1 MSSEDQSEYEFTQ
14 LTQMSKHSEGVAKSG
29 DECECVRGGLHSVL
43 CHLWSGDSVG
53 SLGDW
58 RFEFAEKLEDAT
70 TKSCTELAHAVIL
83 PYLEWADLCMY
94 HTPGHAHEMMELY
107 ERVFETMC
115 ARMRGTDLDVDA
127 IVAVM
132 EMVRRLYHSYR
143 RVDPNAYSRLDY
155 GAESGVIDIVR
166 DLKLPRDRKLEL
178 VEKLWGL

>member
-1 MSSEDQSEYEFTQ
+1 MTE
-14 LTQMSKHSEGVAKSG
+14 HSEGIVGSG

-43 CHLWSGDSVG
+43 CRLWSGHSAQ
-53 SLGDW
+53 SLEDW

-94 HTPGHAHEMMELY
+94 HAPEHAPRMMNLC

-115 ARMRGTDLDVDA
+115 ARMRDTDLDVDA

-132 EMVRRLYHSYR
+132 EMVRRLYHGYR
-143 RVDPNAYSRLDY
+143 RVDPNAYIRLDY
-155 GAESGVIDIVR
+155 GAESGVIDVVR